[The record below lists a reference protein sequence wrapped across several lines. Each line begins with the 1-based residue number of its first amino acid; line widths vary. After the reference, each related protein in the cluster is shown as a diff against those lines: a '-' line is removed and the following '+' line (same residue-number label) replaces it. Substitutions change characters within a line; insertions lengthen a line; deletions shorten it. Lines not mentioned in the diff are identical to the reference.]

1 MSTTYAPV
9 PDQTAVFVNGVN
21 DAAPPAQAPRRRLRG
36 LRLPVVPSG
45 TLLAQAG
52 GGLAT
57 MTGVYLLAGLAV
69 TLIAGGVVAVV
80 LGALKEA
87 GKI

>member
-1 MSTTYAPV
+1 MTTTELPSDGWRIAGRASTM
-9 PDQTAVFVNGVN
+9 
-21 DAAPPAQAPRRRLRG
+21 PRRRLRG
-36 LRLPVVPSG
+36 LRMPVVPSG
-45 TLLAQAG
+45 TLLTQFG

-57 MTGVYLLAGLAV
+57 LTGVYLAAGLAI
-69 TLIAGGVVAVV
+69 TLIAGGIAAAL